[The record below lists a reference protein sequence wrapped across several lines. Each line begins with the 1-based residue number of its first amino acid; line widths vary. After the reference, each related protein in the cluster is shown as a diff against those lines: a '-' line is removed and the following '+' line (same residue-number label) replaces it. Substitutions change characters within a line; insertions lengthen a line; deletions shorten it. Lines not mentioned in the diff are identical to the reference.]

1 MTSALLRLRGPG
13 KLAAA
18 ATMALA
24 MIGPAHGQPQP
35 PGPSPA
41 APPPAPKIA
50 TKSARL
56 DSTALAASLADP
68 GSIAFAL
75 DAAREAGPAAKKLA
89 PLIEEKLA
97 RGLPADL
104 AEKAILAL
112 GALGAESS
120 SHVIAPYLSHRT
132 SAIRQLAAENI
143 KNTGGPDAERALS
156 LGLRSSHAEVRA
168 ASARGL
174 RHLGSAAHVPDLL
187 RALDRG
193 EIEAAPAIA
202 ALSSSEQCRD
212 LVARWD
218 RLSGPDAADSGVE
231 ARTLEALLTRKTKLP
246 DDLIVAAVT
255 KAAASKNPRS
265 LAYLRSL
272 KKPVAL
278 SPRVRDAI
286 KLAISEGKERS
297 P

>member
-1 MTSALLRLRGPG
+1 
-13 KLAAA
+13 
-18 ATMALA
+18 MALA

-35 PGPSPA
+35 SGPSPA
-41 APPPAPKIA
+41 APPPAASAPVPKK
-50 TKSARL
+50 TQKSARL
-56 DSTALAASLADP
+56 DITALAASLADP
-68 GSIAFAL
+68 GSIASAL

-89 PLIEEKLA
+89 PLIEERLA

-120 SHVIAPYLSHRT
+120 SRVIAPYLSHRT

-143 KNTGGPDAERALS
+143 KNTGGPDAERALA

-174 RHLGSAAHVPDLL
+174 RHLGSSAHVPDLL

-193 EIEAAPAIA
+193 DIEAAPAIA
-202 ALSSSEQCRD
+202 ALSSTEQCRD

-218 RLSGPDAADSGVE
+218 RLSGSDVADTGVE
-231 ARTLEALLTRKTKLP
+231 ARALEALITRKAKLP